1 MEINPT
7 RWSTEKLL
15 AEASNIRN
23 RTFGTLITYSPKAFF
38 PFTMLCRDSCG
49 YCTFAKAPA
58 RLQRAYMTTAEVS
71 DLARTAREYGA
82 IEALFTLGERPEE
95 RYPRAKAELAALGFE
110 STVEYLSIAA
120 ARAIEEGLLPHINAG
135 TLSTEELAHLR
146 PVSASMGI
154 MVESINDTLACH
166 RLAPDKAPN
175 RRLQTLRDAGSLG
188 IAMTTGLLIGIGD
201 TEDDRVRG
209 LDEIRKIA
217 ENYGN
222 IQEVIIQNF
231 VPKPATQMAHVPPPS
246 RETYLRSIA
255 LARLLLPETVNLQAP
270 PNLSEDPSELL
281 GAGINDLG
289 GISRVTPD
297 HVNPEKP
304 WPAIDDLTTTLERR
318 GFALV
323 PRLPIYPAYLQEP
336 ARWIDD
342 GLLPTL
348 NYHRDQLG
356 YAREHLWFSGEP
368 SILPRRVFPGRPA
381 GTTSPGWL
389 QELQDELDA
398 GHEAPVEL
406 LTMAGS
412 AKGFDVMGVI
422 ELADDLRRRTVGDTV
437 TYVANRNINYTNIC
451 TFKCRFCAFSK
462 GPLSLNLR
470 GTPYLLSLEEIL
482 AKVGDAQE
490 HGATEVCLQGGI
502 HPTFDGEYYLN
513 VARAIHTH
521 FPNIHLHGFSALE
534 VFTGAQRL
542 GVELRD
548 YLRALNDAGLKSLP
562 GTAAEI
568 LYDPVRATL
577 CPDKLTT
584 AEWLEVHRT
593 AHEVG
598 LRSNVTIMFGSIEEI
613 GAVIEHLDVT
623 RALGR
628 QTHGFT
634 EFVPLPF
641 VHMAT
646 PIYRLGKARR
656 GPTLR
661 ETVLVHALGRIAYH
675 GVIDNIQ
682 VSWVKLGVQGA
693 AFLLGCG
700 ANDLGGTLME
710 ESISHAAG
718 ATHGTSLTPEEFEA
732 VAHAAGRTLVQRTT
746 FYEPVPARMQTSRD
760 IGQVQQVSR

>member
-1 MEINPT
+1 MQINLT
-7 RWSTEKLL
+7 RWSTQKLL
-15 AEASNIRN
+15 SESSKLRDA
-23 RTFGTLITYSPKAFF
+23 TFGTLVTYSPKAFF

-58 RLQRAYMTTAEVS
+58 RLQRAYMTAAEVI
-71 DLARTAREYGA
+71 DLARSAHDQGA
-82 IEALFTLGERPEE
+82 IEALFTLGERPED
-95 RYPRAKAELAALGFE
+95 RYTRARAELDELGFA
-110 STVEYLSIAA
+110 STVDYLHTAA
-120 ARAIEEGLLPHINAG
+120 KLALQEHMLPHINAG
-135 TLSTEELAHLR
+135 TLSTEDLAKLR
-146 PVSASMGI
+146 SVAVSMGI
-154 MVESINDTLACH
+154 MLESINDALPCH
-166 RLAPDKAPN
+166 RLAPDKKPQL
-175 RRLQTLRDAGSLG
+175 RLQTLRDAGELG

-201 TEDDRVRG
+201 TEEDRLLG
-209 LDEIRKIA
+209 LHAIREIA
-217 ENYGN
+217 EDYGN

-231 VPKPATQMAHVPPPS
+231 TPKPTTQMANVPPPS
-246 RETYLRSIA
+246 REEFLRAIA
-255 LARLLLPETVNLQAP
+255 MARLVLPESVSLQAP
-270 PNLSEDPSELL
+270 PNLSEAPTELL
-281 GAGINDLG
+281 AAGINDLG

-304 WPAIDDLTTTLERR
+304 WPNIEQLSKTIQDH

-323 PRLPIYPAYLQEP
+323 PRLPIYPNYIHESDRWVDPGLVP
-336 ARWIDD
+336 AI
-342 GLLPTL
+342 

-356 YAREHLWFSGEP
+356 FAREHLWFSGEP
-368 SILPRRVFPGRPA
+368 SILPTPVFPTA
-381 GTTSPGWL
+381 SHATDTPGWL
-389 QELQDELDA
+389 HELQDELDA
-398 GHEAPVEL
+398 GREAPVEL

-412 AKGFDVMGVI
+412 AKGFDIMGVI
-422 ELADDLRRRTVGDTV
+422 ELADELRKKTVGEVV

-470 GTPYLLSLEEIL
+470 GTPYLLSMDEIL

-490 HGATEVCLQGGI
+490 RGATEVCLQGGI

-513 VARAIHTH
+513 VAKAIHTH
-521 FPNIHLHGFSALE
+521 FPAIHLHGFSALE
-534 VFTGAQRL
+534 VLTGARRL
-542 GVELRD
+542 NLELKD
-548 YLRALNDAGLKSLP
+548 YLRELSDAGLKSLP

-568 LYDPVRATL
+568 LSDPIRAIL
-577 CPDKLTT
+577 CPDKLST
-584 AEWLEVHRT
+584 AEWLEVHAT

-598 LRSNVTIMFGSIEEI
+598 LRSNVTIMFGSVEDI
-613 GAVIEHLDVT
+613 GDVIEHLDVT
-623 RALGR
+623 RKLGR

-646 PIYRLGKARR
+646 PVFRLGKARR

-661 ETVLVHALGRIAYH
+661 EAVLVHALGRIAYH

-682 VSWVKLGVQGA
+682 VSWVKLGVEGA

-718 ATHGTSLTPEEFEA
+718 ATHGTFLTPEQFGE
-732 VAHAAGRTLVQRTT
+732 VAGKAGRTLQQRTT
-746 FYEPVPARMQTSRD
+746 FYEPVVTDEYQYPDTRH
-760 IGQVQQVSR
+760 VQRVAQ

>member
-1 MEINPT
+1 MEMNPT

-15 AEASNIRN
+15 REASKVRDD
-23 RTFGTLITYSPKAFF
+23 TFGTVITYSPKAFF

-58 RLQRAYMTTAEVS
+58 RVQRAYMTREEVVE
-71 DLARTAREYGA
+71 LARSARVGGA
-82 IEALFTLGERPEE
+82 IEALFTLGERPED
-95 RYPRAKAELAALGFE
+95 RYPRAKAELAALGFD
-110 STVEYLSIAA
+110 STVEYLRSAA
-120 ARAIEEGLLPHINAG
+120 SLALQEQLLPHINAG
-135 TLSTEELAHLR
+135 TLSTEELAGLR
-146 PVSASMGI
+146 PMAVSMGI
-154 MVESINDTLACH
+154 MVESINETLICH
-166 RLAPDKAPN
+166 RLAPDKAPA
-175 RRLQTLRDAGSLG
+175 RRLQTLRDAGALG

-201 TEDDRVRG
+201 SEDDRLQG
-209 LDEIRKIA
+209 LREIRRIA
-217 ENYGN
+217 EEYGN

-231 VPKPATQMAHVPPPS
+231 APKPATQMAHVPPPS
-246 RETYLRSIA
+246 REKFLRSIA
-255 LARLLLPETVNLQAP
+255 LARLILPESVNLQAP
-270 PNLSEDPSELL
+270 PNLSEDPGELL
-281 GAGINDLG
+281 SAGVNDLG

-304 WPAIDDLTTTLERR
+304 WPNIDGLATILEHH
-318 GFALV
+318 GYALV
-323 PRLPIYPAYLQEP
+323 PRLPIYPSYLRENR
-336 ARWIDD
+336 RWIDE

-348 NYHRDQLG
+348 NFHRDQLG
-356 YAREHLWFSGEP
+356 FAREHAWFSGDP
-368 SILPRRVFPGRPA
+368 STMPTRPFISHPA
-381 GTTSPGWL
+381 GVRVPGWL
-389 QELQDELDA
+389 TELRGELDA

-422 ELADDLRRRTVGDTV
+422 ELADDLRQRTVGDTV

-470 GTPYLLSLEEIL
+470 GTPYLLSLDEIL
-482 AKVGDAQE
+482 AKVGDAEE

-513 VARAIHTH
+513 VASAIHQN
-521 FPNIHLHGFSALE
+521 FPAVHLHGFSALE
-534 VFTGAQRL
+534 VLTGARRL
-542 GVELRD
+542 GMDLRD
-548 YLRALNDAGLKSLP
+548 YLQALRNAGLKSLP

-568 LYDPVRATL
+568 LYDPVRAIL
-577 CPDKLTT
+577 CPDKLST
-584 AEWLEVHRT
+584 AEWLEVHGT

-598 LRSNVTIMFGSIEEI
+598 LRSNVTMMFGSIEEI

-623 RALGR
+623 RRLGR
-628 QTHGFT
+628 RTHGFT

-718 ATHGTSLTPEEFEA
+718 ATHGTALTPEEFEA
-732 VAHAAGRTLVQRTT
+732 VASHVGRTLVQRTT
-746 FYEPVPARMQTSRD
+746 FYEPVSADLRTRR
-760 IGQVQQVSR
+760 GVEHAQQVSL